1 MSKKLLLG
9 IVIALVI
16 IGAVY
21 YMGGSQSAVDG
32 ALDGSGQSVS
42 QTEMSQDEGSQMQGT
57 PPAPGQAQPRAG
69 TGANV
74 DAEVSALISDG
85 QSESAQATSENGT
98 ESAAQLNSSMDS
110 QSIYAE

>member
-32 ALDGSGQSVS
+32 ALDGSG
-42 QTEMSQDEGSQMQGT
+42 
-57 PPAPGQAQPRAG
+57 AG
-69 TGANV
+69 PFSN
-74 DAEVSALISDG
+74 
-85 QSESAQATSENGT
+85 
-98 ESAAQLNSSMDS
+98 
-110 QSIYAE
+110 